1 MKVKKKSNSGDW
13 ILFIFY
19 TKMRLKMQKTHPSS
33 CGCESCGLKAC
44 SSVSPVFFISL
55 KNYYIFHVC
64 KSEYTCV
71 CADVRWKSGGFSF
84 LLPPCWFQGSI
95 RSASSEAYPSPTEPS
110 RCPFFTI
117 INQSIKVCLFSTD
130 NIVSSKFWLNL
141 ESSVKYTFSVSYCSL
156 SRKPYLKGFGNRYMK
171 VIAIGDISVLFF
183 TNFIIVVII

>member
-1 MKVKKKSNSGDW
+1 M
-13 ILFIFY
+13 
-19 TKMRLKMQKTHPSS
+19 
-33 CGCESCGLKAC
+33 
-44 SSVSPVFFISL
+44 SPVFFISL

-64 KSEYTCV
+64 KSEYTCMCV
-71 CADVRWKSGGFSF
+71 DVRWKSGGFSF

-110 RCPFFTI
+110 RCPFFTF

-156 SRKPYLKGFGNRYMK
+156 SRKSYLKGFGNRYKK

-183 TNFIIVVII
+183 YKFYRCCYYLRLLHTLGVRKQTLIKEFMDSKLMMVIFFILGL